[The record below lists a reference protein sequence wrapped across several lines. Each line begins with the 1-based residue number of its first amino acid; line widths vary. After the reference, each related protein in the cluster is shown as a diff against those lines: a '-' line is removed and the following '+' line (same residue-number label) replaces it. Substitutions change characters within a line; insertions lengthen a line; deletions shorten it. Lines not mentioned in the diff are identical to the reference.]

1 MMPPKETRRAEGRG
15 RPEGE
20 PRGNARVRTQSRSAL
35 PANLA
40 RVNEAAS
47 RDKNTRFTA
56 LLHHVDVIA
65 LERAF
70 RRLKRNAAP
79 GVDGETVADYEQE
92 LAQNLERLH
101 AQIHSGRYRPQPVRR
116 VYIPKADGGQRPL
129 GVTTLEDKIV
139 QGAVAEVLSAVYEV
153 DFLGFSYG
161 FRPGRSPHQA
171 LEALHTAFMT
181 QYVNWILDADV
192 RKFFDS
198 VDHEWC
204 LRMVAHRIADQRIL
218 RLIRGWLRA
227 GVMEGQRWSE
237 TLQGTPQGSGISPL
251 LANIFMHYALDL
263 WVHQWRKR
271 YARGRMIIVRYCDD
285 FVMGFQYEVDARR
298 MLADLK
304 ERLAKFQLALHQ
316 EKTRLIEFGKL
327 ASELRRKRGAG
338 RCETFKF
345 LGFTHYCA
353 SSRDGRFVVK
363 RRTDRQRFT
372 RKLKELCTEAW
383 RRMHTPILLQHQWL
397 CSVLRG
403 HYAYFGLPSNWDRL
417 AAFYRQTR
425 RIWYRALNRRSQR
438 RFPWKRYV
446 LLLERFPLPIPRIS
460 HPRPVTTC

>member
-1 MMPPKETRRAEGRG
+1 MPPKETRWAEGRG

-20 PRGNARVRTQSRSAL
+20 TRGDARVRTQSRVAL

-40 RVNEAAS
+40 RVNEAAR
-47 RDKNTRFTA
+47 RDKSTRFTA
-56 LLHHVDVIA
+56 LLHHVDVSA

-70 RRLKRNAAP
+70 HRLKRSAAP
-79 GVDGETVADYEQE
+79 GVDGETVASYELK
-92 LAQNLERLH
+92 LAQNLQQLH
-101 AQIHSGRYRPQPVRR
+101 AQIHSGRYQPQPVRR

-129 GVTTLEDKIV
+129 GITTLEDKIV
-139 QGAVAEVLSAVYEV
+139 QGAVAEVLSAIYEV
-153 DFLGFSYG
+153 NFLGFSYG

-171 LEALHTAFMT
+171 LQALHTACMT

-204 LRMVAHRIADQRIL
+204 LRMVAHRIADRRVL

-227 GVMEGQRWSE
+227 GVMEGQQWRE
-237 TLQGTPQGSGISPL
+237 TVQGTPQGSGISPL

-271 YARGRMIIVRYCDD
+271 YARGRVIIVRYCDD
-285 FVMGFQYEVDARR
+285 FVMGFQYEADARK
-298 MLADLK
+298 MLVDLK
-304 ERLAKFQLALHQ
+304 ERLAKFKLALHE

-338 RCETFKF
+338 RCETFRF

-363 RRTDRQRFT
+363 RCTDRQRLT
-372 RKLKELCTEAW
+372 RKLKELRTQAW
-383 RRMHTPILLQHQWL
+383 RRMHTPLVLQYQWL

-403 HYAYFGLPSNWDRL
+403 HYAYFGLPSNWERL
-417 AAFYRQTR
+417 GAFYQETR

-438 RFPWKRYV
+438 RLSWKRYV
-446 LLLERFPLPIPRIS
+446 RLLERFPLPTPNIT
-460 HPRPVTTC
+460 HPRPVAAC